1 MQTAGR
7 GRLGRS
13 FHSPNG
19 QGIYLSMV
27 LRPGCHA
34 KSLMHLTCAV
44 GSAVCDAIESV
55 IGLRPGIKW
64 TNDLVFGRQKLG
76 GILTEL
82 GFSGSEL
89 EYVIVGIGINCG
101 QTREDFPREL
111 QDMAT
116 SLSLVT
122 DRSITPA
129 QLEGPVL
136 HALHRMSEVLLSDKS
151 GILDRYRSDCV
162 TLGQQISVVRGEE
175 IRHGVALDI
184 DSEGAL
190 QVRYADGE
198 ESTVTSG
205 EVSIRGMYGYL

>member
-1 MQTAGR
+1 M
-7 GRLGRS
+7 
-13 FHSPNG
+13 
-19 QGIYLSMV
+19 I
-27 LRPGCHA
+27 LRPQCQP
-34 KSLMHLTCAV
+34 SDLMHLTCAV
-44 GSAVCDAIESV
+44 AVAMCDAVENTV
-55 IGLRPGIKW
+55 GLRPGIKW

-101 QTREDFPREL
+101 QTREDFPPEL
-111 QDMAT
+111 QNMAT
-116 SLSLVT
+116 SLSLVADT
-122 DRSITPA
+122 PITPA

-136 HALHRMSEVLLSDKS
+136 QALHRMSEVLLSDRS

-175 IRHGVALDI
+175 IRHGIALDI

-190 QVRYADGE
+190 LVRYSGGD
-198 ESTVTSG
+198 ESIVTSG
-205 EVSIRGMYGYL
+205 EVSIRGMYGYV